1 MFEPSL
7 LRVDVGV
14 ERGERRDGESY
25 KMAHS
30 REMMAA
36 MTLK

>member
-14 ERGERRDGESY
+14 ERGERRGGESY
-25 KMAHS
+25 LMGVIKRNDGRH
-30 REMMAA
+30 
-36 MTLK
+36 TLK